1 MADLPGVQIQ
11 EITDLEDRIDVLE
24 SIIEDLQR
32 PKLSKGELEVV
43 RPIQLI
49 NQYVILEDSI
59 NLGIEHLSRTIK
71 SVQDK
76 KQLDSNTDRFNK
88 VNSDF
93 QENWNDEYWKYYE
106 MVKDGSIHKRSG
118 FKPEL
123 SVRVAHL
130 QELATILD
138 KNIND
143 EKKPESEK
151 AKIFS

>member
-1 MADLPGVQIQ
+1 M
-11 EITDLEDRIDVLE
+11 
-24 SIIEDLQR
+24 
-32 PKLSKGELEVV
+32 
-43 RPIQLI
+43 
-49 NQYVILEDSI
+49 
-59 NLGIEHLSRTIK
+59 
-71 SVQDK
+71 QDK

-143 EKKPESEK
+143 EKKPESVEEHEVPEEK
-151 AKIFS
+151 LKQNPDPMVRKCCCAIF